1 MTLREE
7 GDLSSGR
14 QSGSEM
20 GCSWFPCTRVCVCVC
35 VCVHECILWTVSLIV
50 VRWLR
55 ARESRAAQSGENGM
69 YVTLGGCVFNGSEK
83 A

>member
-7 GDLSSGR
+7 GDLSLGR

-20 GCSWFPCTRVCVCVC
+20 RLFVAPLHAR

-69 YVTLGGCVFNGSEK
+69 YVTLGGCVFNRSEK